1 VKAPWRRLILAGTTI
16 LVGTTTV
23 MAQDESLRL
32 SDVVGKYWVSDGADR
47 RWTVTIRK
55 DGTFISNRFVGDVR
69 SDSRQPREGVASV
82 SNGHLGLVAPP
93 GDEVFIFRPVRL
105 GERLYLVPLGG
116 ELAFCIALAK
126 GVEPRKSDVGD
137 LLLRQGD
144 ERVPVPDGVVPP
156 FCQAPG
162 PSAVPFAHQSDA
174 KRFIVDRVMR
184 QAESEGVALTNAER
198 HMLGWSESDPD
209 FTPDLSL
216 AEQLEQEQSDE
227 EYERKVA
234 ALIRHAFER
243 DGASDSEM
251 RSRYRDAFNKLG
263 EGDHYISIMMKDALG
278 SKLRRG
284 WFHWSG

>member
-1 VKAPWRRLILAGTTI
+1 
-16 LVGTTTV
+16 
-23 MAQDESLRL
+23 
-32 SDVVGKYWVSDGADR
+32 
-47 RWTVTIRK
+47 
-55 DGTFISNRFVGDVR
+55 
-69 SDSRQPREGVASV
+69 
-82 SNGHLGLVAPP
+82 
-93 GDEVFIFRPVRL
+93 
-105 GERLYLVPLGG
+105 
-116 ELAFCIALAK
+116 
-126 GVEPRKSDVGD
+126 
-137 LLLRQGD
+137 
-144 ERVPVPDGVVPP
+144 
-156 FCQAPG
+156 
-162 PSAVPFAHQSDA
+162 VPFAHQSDA
-174 KRFIVDRVMR
+174 KRFIVDRVIR

-243 DGASDSEM
+243 DVASDSEM